1 MPKHILIV
9 GGGIVGLCTAYY
21 ANQRGHRVTVVERGP
36 ATHDGCSFGNAGL
49 VVPSH
54 FIPLAAP
61 GAIRT
66 ALKWMASPES
76 PFYVKPRLDME
87 LFSWGWKFNRAA
99 TATHVARSAPLLRD
113 LHMASLDAFEELA
126 RERDDFGLV
135 ENGMLIL
142 CSTEHALAE
151 ETRTAAMAR
160 ELGMPAEVL
169 DAGSIGDLEP
179 GLRMTI
185 AGGTFYPKDAFV
197 EPARLMASMTRRLAE
212 RGVDFMWETKVTGWR
227 AGRDRIEA
235 VRTSR
240 GELAGDEYVVS
251 GGSWSPAVVR
261 DLGLSLPIQGG
272 KGYSLT
278 IPRPRHNARHGIILA
293 EARVAVTPMGESIR
307 FGGTMEIAGL
317 DERIN
322 PARVRGIVKAVPKYF
337 PDFSAEDFRDVPPWC
352 GLRPCSPDGLPYV
365 GRFRRYEN
373 LSAATGHAM
382 MGVSLAPVTGKLLA
396 DVLSDTPSRFD
407 LTMLSPDRYA

>member
-1 MPKHILIV
+1 MAKHVLII
-9 GGGIVGLCTAYY
+9 GGGIAGLCTAYY
-21 ANQRGHRVTVVERGP
+21 ANERGHRVTVVERGP
-36 ATHDGCSFGNAGL
+36 ATREGCSFGNAGL
-49 VVPSH
+49 IIPSH

-66 ALKWMASPES
+66 ALKWMANPES
-76 PFYVKPRLDME
+76 PFYVRPRLDLE
-87 LFSWGWKFNRAA
+87 LLSWGWKFNRAA
-99 TATHVARSAPLLRD
+99 TAAHVARSAPLLRD
-113 LHMASLDAFEELA
+113 LHMASRSAFEELA

-135 ENGMLIL
+135 EKGMLIL
-142 CSTEHALAE
+142 CNTEHALAE
-151 ETRTAAMAR
+151 EAQTAAMAR
-160 ELGMPAEVL
+160 NLGMAAEVL
-169 DAGSIGDLEP
+169 DARNVADLEP
-179 GLRMTI
+179 DLRMTI

-197 EPARLMASMTRRLAE
+197 EPARLMASMARRLAE
-212 RGVDFMWETKVTGWR
+212 RGVHFAWDTNVTGWR
-227 AGRDRIEA
+227 TRRDSIEA
-235 VRTSR
+235 IRTSR
-240 GELAGDEYVVS
+240 GDLAADEYVVS

-278 IPRPRHNARHGIILA
+278 IPRPRHNAQHGIILA

-322 PARVRGIVKAVPKYF
+322 PARVRGIVKSVPKYF
-337 PDFSAEDFRDVPPWC
+337 PDFSADDFRGVPPWC

-365 GRFRRYEN
+365 GRFRRFEN

-382 MGVSLAPVTGKLLA
+382 MGVSLAPVTGKLMA
-396 DVLSDTPSRFD
+396 EVLSDVAPSID
-407 LTMLSPDRYA
+407 LAMLSPDRYA